1 MAGRQPDLCRRS
13 CGPQRP
19 APCGPV
25 HLHWLRGQP
34 LLSGSVDALGALS
47 PGDPLDRAQ
56 REPFRG
62 SHPGRRLLATLS
74 GGDGRGHGLLWFR
87 WTLPC
92 LRSGPEVFRRAV
104 GVTSH
109 VGHLVRKFPT
119 RVHVLQSVPV
129 TCPFGLCCLAISLVL
144 APHARRPHPRA
155 VARAWFAVLTDAR
168 RGLPPRRFPGGAT
181 VGISPRLPAALVQA
195 A

>member
-1 MAGRQPDLCRRS
+1 MAGRQPDLRRRS

-19 APCGPV
+19 APCGPI
-25 HLHWLRGQP
+25 HLHRLREQP
-34 LLSGSVDALGALS
+34 LLGGSVDALGALS
-47 PGDPLDRAQ
+47 PGNPSDRAQ

-87 WTLPC
+87 WTLPR

-109 VGHLVRKFPT
+109 VGHLVGKFPT
-119 RVHVLQSVPV
+119 GVFLLQSVLV
-129 TCPFGLCCLAISLVL
+129 TFTFGLCCLAFYIAL
-144 APHARRPHPRA
+144 ATHARLSYPCSVVRA
-155 VARAWFAVLTDAR
+155 CF
-168 RGLPPRRFPGGAT
+168 G
-181 VGISPRLPAALVQA
+181 
-195 A
+195 